1 MKTTIWALALAATA
15 LLSAQTQV
23 GTRPI
28 MAASETAP
36 AAGAAGEPLLGFA
49 GEHAS
54 KGGAAQGAS
63 LYPVLGTASRPRFGS
78 SLALPAGV
86 SKLYLPPLQRYALIE
101 DSADGPLAVW
111 TLRNVAASSDHAAVA
126 VSGAMA
132 HPDLVAFSPGGG
144 AAVLYSAT
152 GGRLQVIGGLPAQP
166 HIAHELST
174 DGRTASALALSD
186 DGLLLVAQFGDPM
199 PFYSREG
206 NSWRA
211 LSTGV
216 RPRAW
221 AFLPRTHD
229 LVVSDSG
236 QNEIVLLPGISEAPI
251 AERVLASDAAADQ
264 LAATSDGDEIIA
276 ASSSTGTVWEIPL
289 VSGARFQRLQ
299 LANVRTLSTLR
310 DGHAFL
316 FSSFPNLTLVRA
328 TASEL
333 HAGH

>member
-1 MKTTIWALALAATA
+1 
-15 LLSAQTQV
+15 V
-23 GTRPI
+23 
-28 MAASETAP
+28 
-36 AAGAAGEPLLGFA
+36 
-49 GEHAS
+49 
-54 KGGAAQGAS
+54 
-63 LYPVLGTASRPRFGS
+63 
-78 SLALPAGV
+78 
-86 SKLYLPPLQRYALIE
+86 
-101 DSADGPLAVW
+101 
-111 TLRNVAASSDHAAVA
+111 
-126 VSGAMA
+126 
-132 HPDLVAFSPGGG
+132 
-144 AAVLYSAT
+144 
-152 GGRLQVIGGLPAQP
+152 QVIGGLPAQP
-166 HIAHELST
+166 HIARELST

-206 NSWRA
+206 DSWRA

-216 RPRAW
+216 RPRVW

-289 VSGARFQRLQ
+289 VSGARFRRFQ